1 MFNIYNKAKLL
12 KVIAVLLLGVFLLL
26 LTAKLL
32 LKVNNINTQTLKL
45 MYKMDASVTSDGI
58 NELPYRLYQPQDID
72 RTNKFP
78 LVIVLQSA
86 FRRGNNNYGQ
96 LTNLVDKFVSDEF
109 QDLESVFVL
118 APHCPENMQ
127 WNNNKPSSV
136 PYTNYDMS
144 EIEQSW
150 RQTLIIEL
158 IDKLVEEKGVDPERI
173 YITGISMGAS
183 GTWEMLYRFPE
194 QFAGALILNGRSDP
208 NKASQIS
215 QTPIKI
221 FHGQNDEIA
230 PLNNSIKMKA
240 ALDKLNADVELK
252 ILEAG
257 HDITQNA
264 YDIDA
269 FKWLLD
275 QRKSNSF
282 KRQING

>member
-1 MFNIYNKAKLL
+1 MFSINNKAKLL
-12 KVIAVLLLGVFLLL
+12 KVIVMLLLGVFLLL

-45 MYKMDASVTSDGI
+45 MFKMDASVTSDGI

-72 RTNKFP
+72 KTNKSP

-109 QDLESVFVL
+109 QNLESAYVL

-127 WNNNKPSSV
+127 WNNIMPSSA
-136 PYTNYDMS
+136 PYINYDMS

-158 IDKLVEEKGVDPERI
+158 IDKFVEEKGVDPERI

-208 NKASQIS
+208 NKASQIA
-215 QTPIKI
+215 QTPIRM

-257 HDITQNA
+257 HDITQSA

-269 FKWLLD
+269 FKWLLY
-275 QRKSNSF
+275 QKKSNRF

>member
-1 MFNIYNKAKLL
+1 MFSIYNKAKLL
-12 KVIAVLLLGVFLLL
+12 KVMAMLILGVLLLL

-32 LKVNNINTQTLKL
+32 LKVNNLNTQTLKL
-45 MYKMDASVTSDGI
+45 MYNMDSSVISDVT
-58 NELPYRLYQPQDID
+58 NELPFRLYQPKEFD
-72 RTNKFP
+72 KSKKYP

-96 LTNLVDKFVSDEF
+96 LTNLVNKFVSDEF
-109 QDLESVFVL
+109 QSLEGAFIV

-127 WNNNKPSSV
+127 WNNNKPSSA
-136 PYTNYDMS
+136 PYINYDMS

-158 IDKLVEEKGVDPERI
+158 IEQLVEEKGVDPERI

-183 GTWEMLYRFPE
+183 GTWEMLYRFPDI
-194 QFAGALILNGRSDP
+194 FAGALILNGRSDP
-208 NKASQIS
+208 NQASQIS

-221 FHGQNDEIA
+221 YHGKNDEVA

-240 ALDKLNADVELK
+240 ALDKYNADVELK

-257 HDITQNA
+257 HDITQSA
-264 YDIDA
+264 FDLDA

-275 QRKSNSF
+275 QKKSNSF
-282 KRQING
+282 KR

>member
-1 MFNIYNKAKLL
+1 MFSITNKAKLL
-12 KVIAVLLLGVFLLL
+12 KVIAMLLLGVFVLL

-32 LKVNNINTQTLKL
+32 LKANDINAQTLKL
-45 MYKMDASVTSDGI
+45 MFKMDALVISDGV
-58 NELPYRLYQPQDID
+58 NNLPYRLYQPHDIEKI
-72 RTNKFP
+72 NKPP

-96 LTNLVDKFVSDEF
+96 LTDLVDKFVSDEF
-109 QDLESVFVL
+109 QHLENAYVV
-118 APHCPENMQ
+118 APHCPKNMQ
-127 WNNNKPSSV
+127 WNNNKPSSA
-136 PYTNYDMS
+136 PYINYDMS

-150 RQTLIIEL
+150 RHTLIIEL

-183 GTWEMLYRFPE
+183 GTWEMLYRFPK

-208 NKASQIS
+208 NKASQIA

-257 HDITQNA
+257 HDITHSA

-275 QRKSNSF
+275 QKKSNSF
-282 KRQING
+282 KRKING